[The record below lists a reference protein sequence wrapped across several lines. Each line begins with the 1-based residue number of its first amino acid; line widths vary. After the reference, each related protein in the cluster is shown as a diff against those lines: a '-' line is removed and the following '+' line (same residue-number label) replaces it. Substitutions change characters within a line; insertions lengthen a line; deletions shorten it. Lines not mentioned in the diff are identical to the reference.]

1 MVAREAGGEWA
12 VPEWVGV
19 AAGSCVWERLG
30 DSVVGAEGACGGG
43 GGNGGSGG
51 VVVAGGATRLAVGD
65 VEGGVA
71 AVALVAG
78 WEVLGQC
85 LCSDRQELVA

>member
-1 MVAREAGGEWA
+1 MR
-12 VPEWVGV
+12 P
-19 AAGSCVWERLG
+19 RI
-30 DSVVGAEGACGGG
+30 VGAEGACGGG
-43 GGNGGSGG
+43 GGGGGS
-51 VVVAGGATRLAVGD
+51 LAVGD